1 MAPVRSYTN
10 WNSRTTDEEE
20 QIEPYRKYFFICEG
34 ANTETWYFKK
44 LIDIRKELNIHP
56 LIDIRLLEKTE
67 GDRDI
72 SFPRRLIEFA
82 ENQKENSE
90 IAFDK
95 ERDKM
100 IVVFDGD
107 IFEEKVLDY
116 DELVAEGEKNNILAV
131 SNPAFELFLLLHYEN
146 SYEDDIEPNAE
157 QIIQNEKDGH
167 QTFIYKLLLARTGIN
182 PKKNSAI
189 GELAKNIEIAIE
201 QEKKINEDIHQCKG
215 QITCNIGRIID
226 DIRNDD
232 EITIA
237 QYYTYEQ
244 MFDYLK
250 LNSKQLLAMNGE
262 KVAADAV
269 FYDGAELEIQL
280 KETVETP
287 AEQSAAEP
295 EKEEIPSK
303 TETVQVFKD
312 MVEQAAKEEKSEE
325 KPEEKQGEIVVIA
338 NQKPIVLKGKDSY
351 QFVDIFD
358 YIDFDTRTMKGKGIV
373 TLVNGE
379 NAQYTQELKNG
390 DKVEIFW
397 K

>member
-82 ENQKENSE
+82 ENQKENQE

-116 DELVAEGEKNNILAV
+116 DELVAEGEKKNILAV

-146 SYEDDIEPNAE
+146 SYEDDIEPSGMSTVLVLSGCST
-157 QIIQNEKDGH
+157 KDTLKTYAYLPTMVLNGVGD
-167 QTFIYKLLLARTGIN
+167 IA
-182 PKKNSAI
+182 SM
-189 GELAKNIEIAIE
+189 AK
-201 QEKKINEDIHQCKG
+201 
-215 QITCNIGRIID
+215 
-226 DIRNDD
+226 
-232 EITIA
+232 
-237 QYYTYEQ
+237 
-244 MFDYLK
+244 
-250 LNSKQLLAMNGE
+250 
-262 KVAADAV
+262 
-269 FYDGAELEIQL
+269 
-280 KETVETP
+280 
-287 AEQSAAEP
+287 
-295 EKEEIPSK
+295 
-303 TETVQVFKD
+303 
-312 MVEQAAKEEKSEE
+312 AKEE
-325 KPEEKQGEIVVIA
+325 
-338 NQKPIVLKGKDSY
+338 
-351 QFVDIFD
+351 
-358 YIDFDTRTMKGKGIV
+358 
-373 TLVNGE
+373 
-379 NAQYTQELKNG
+379 
-390 DKVEIFW
+390 
-397 K
+397 

>member
-82 ENQKENSE
+82 ENQKENPE

-116 DELVAEGEKNNILAV
+116 DELVVEGEKNNILAV

-157 QIIQNEKDGH
+157 Q
-167 QTFIYKLLLARTGIN
+167 
-182 PKKNSAI
+182 I

-232 EITIA
+232 
-237 QYYTYEQ
+237 
-244 MFDYLK
+244 
-250 LNSKQLLAMNGE
+250 
-262 KVAADAV
+262 
-269 FYDGAELEIQL
+269 
-280 KETVETP
+280 
-287 AEQSAAEP
+287 
-295 EKEEIPSK
+295 
-303 TETVQVFKD
+303 
-312 MVEQAAKEEKSEE
+312 
-325 KPEEKQGEIVVIA
+325 
-338 NQKPIVLKGKDSY
+338 GK
-351 QFVDIFD
+351 
-358 YIDFDTRTMKGKGIV
+358 
-373 TLVNGE
+373 
-379 NAQYTQELKNG
+379 
-390 DKVEIFW
+390 
-397 K
+397 

>member
-116 DELVAEGEKNNILAV
+116 DELVAE
-131 SNPAFELFLLLHYEN
+131 
-146 SYEDDIEPNAE
+146 

-182 PKKNSAI
+182 PKKNSSI

-226 DIRNDD
+226 EIRKDD
-232 EITIA
+232 
-237 QYYTYEQ
+237 
-244 MFDYLK
+244 
-250 LNSKQLLAMNGE
+250 
-262 KVAADAV
+262 
-269 FYDGAELEIQL
+269 
-280 KETVETP
+280 
-287 AEQSAAEP
+287 
-295 EKEEIPSK
+295 
-303 TETVQVFKD
+303 
-312 MVEQAAKEEKSEE
+312 
-325 KPEEKQGEIVVIA
+325 
-338 NQKPIVLKGKDSY
+338 GK
-351 QFVDIFD
+351 
-358 YIDFDTRTMKGKGIV
+358 
-373 TLVNGE
+373 
-379 NAQYTQELKNG
+379 
-390 DKVEIFW
+390 
-397 K
+397 

>member
-82 ENQKENSE
+82 ENQKENPE

-116 DELVAEGEKNNILAV
+116 DELVAEGEKKNILAV

-146 SYEDDIEPNAE
+146 SYEDDIGQMLNR
-157 QIIQNEKDGH
+157 
-167 QTFIYKLLLARTGIN
+167 LSRM
-182 PKKNSAI
+182 KKMDIRHLSI
-189 GELAKNIEIAIE
+189 SCYLPE
-201 QEKKINEDIHQCKG
+201 QESIRRKMLRLENWRKI
-215 QITCNIGRIID
+215 
-226 DIRNDD
+226 
-232 EITIA
+232 
-237 QYYTYEQ
+237 
-244 MFDYLK
+244 
-250 LNSKQLLAMNGE
+250 
-262 KVAADAV
+262 
-269 FYDGAELEIQL
+269 
-280 KETVETP
+280 
-287 AEQSAAEP
+287 
-295 EKEEIPSK
+295 
-303 TETVQVFKD
+303 
-312 MVEQAAKEEKSEE
+312 
-325 KPEEKQGEIVVIA
+325 
-338 NQKPIVLKGKDSY
+338 
-351 QFVDIFD
+351 
-358 YIDFDTRTMKGKGIV
+358 
-373 TLVNGE
+373 
-379 NAQYTQELKNG
+379 
-390 DKVEIFW
+390 
-397 K
+397 

>member
-82 ENQKENSE
+82 ENQKENPE

-167 QTFIYKLLLARTGIN
+167 QTFIYKLLFPSPA
-182 PKKNSAI
+182 P
-189 GELAKNIEIAIE
+189 
-201 QEKKINEDIHQCKG
+201 
-215 QITCNIGRIID
+215 
-226 DIRNDD
+226 IR
-232 EITIA
+232 
-237 QYYTYEQ
+237 
-244 MFDYLK
+244 
-250 LNSKQLLAMNGE
+250 LL
-262 KVAADAV
+262 
-269 FYDGAELEIQL
+269 
-280 KETVETP
+280 T
-287 AEQSAAEP
+287 SEP
-295 EKEEIPSK
+295 
-303 TETVQVFKD
+303 VV
-312 MVEQAAKEEKSEE
+312 AAKELTITK
-325 KPEEKQGEIVVIA
+325 K
-338 NQKPIVLKGKDSY
+338 
-351 QFVDIFD
+351 
-358 YIDFDTRTMKGKGIV
+358 T
-373 TLVNGE
+373 
-379 NAQYTQELKNG
+379 
-390 DKVEIFW
+390 VEILLIILDTANCTSPNRAIAT
-397 K
+397 KKRNHGITLMKACIILHTDK

>member
-82 ENQKENSE
+82 ENQKENPE

-116 DELVAEGEKNNILAV
+116 DELVVEGEKNNILAV

-189 GELAKNIEIAIE
+189 GELEKNIEIAIE

-215 QITCNIGRIID
+215 QITCNIGRIINEIRKD
-226 DIRNDD
+226 DGKECKLMERCKMQDLGNTQFFCVEKDNNSVRLVLQEVYEALVEKGYNPVNQIVGYIMSGDPTYITSHRNARSLIMKLERD
-232 EITIA
+232 ELVEEMLTAYI
-237 QYYTYEQ
+237 
-244 MFDYLK
+244 K
-250 LNSKQLLAMNGE
+250 NNHWSKDE
-262 KVAADAV
+262 
-269 FYDGAELEIQL
+269 
-280 KETVETP
+280 
-287 AEQSAAEP
+287 
-295 EKEEIPSK
+295 
-303 TETVQVFKD
+303 
-312 MVEQAAKEEKSEE
+312 
-325 KPEEKQGEIVVIA
+325 
-338 NQKPIVLKGKDSY
+338 
-351 QFVDIFD
+351 
-358 YIDFDTRTMKGKGIV
+358 
-373 TLVNGE
+373 
-379 NAQYTQELKNG
+379 
-390 DKVEIFW
+390 
-397 K
+397 

>member
-82 ENQKENSE
+82 ENQKENPE

-167 QTFIYKLLLARTGIN
+167 QTFISAKGSLPVISVGSLMKFEKMTEN
-182 PKKNSAI
+182 KKAQNKHSI
-189 GELAKNIEIAIE
+189 LFCTFFILN
-201 QEKKINEDIHQCKG
+201 DI
-215 QITCNIGRIID
+215 
-226 DIRNDD
+226 
-232 EITIA
+232 
-237 QYYTYEQ
+237 
-244 MFDYLK
+244 
-250 LNSKQLLAMNGE
+250 LN
-262 KVAADAV
+262 
-269 FYDGAELEIQL
+269 
-280 KETVETP
+280 
-287 AEQSAAEP
+287 
-295 EKEEIPSK
+295 
-303 TETVQVFKD
+303 
-312 MVEQAAKEEKSEE
+312 
-325 KPEEKQGEIVVIA
+325 
-338 NQKPIVLKGKDSY
+338 
-351 QFVDIFD
+351 
-358 YIDFDTRTMKGKGIV
+358 R
-373 TLVNGE
+373 
-379 NAQYTQELKNG
+379 
-390 DKVEIFW
+390 
-397 K
+397 